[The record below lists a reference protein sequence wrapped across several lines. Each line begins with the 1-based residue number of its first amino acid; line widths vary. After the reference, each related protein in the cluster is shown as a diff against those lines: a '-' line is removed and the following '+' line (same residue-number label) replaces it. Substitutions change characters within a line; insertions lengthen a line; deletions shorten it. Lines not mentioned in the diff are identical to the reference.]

1 MADFTGKKI
10 KDTYHRIVQYHDGQ
24 FKDGYGFAISAS
36 VGSLS
41 GSLSGS
47 FEGHFSGSLT
57 GSFSGTFDGATS
69 SSFASRINTNE
80 TNITS
85 LQLFSSSL
93 DDTYATDAQ
102 VGQATSSLSSS
113 LSTSIIAN
121 TTLID
126 GLTNKTG
133 SYTTTGSNIFKDNQ
147 FITGSDVVLMVG
159 DNHWDTGSATI
170 YAKEGAIDL
179 WLEQDSDDG
188 EGPHITFFKAR
199 GGTAGEAPAII
210 GDEIF
215 NISGRVYKSS
225 STAQGDDVTLNDWIT
240 LSQIQ
245 SKVQTAES
253 ASYGSEMIFKTV
265 KSGSTELENI
275 IIIDQEGTI
284 NLNEKIMA
292 NDQFIAADRLIAS
305 GSVSF
310 SASLASKFGNTEL
323 NQNDTRAFLLAYG
336 SGSGNGNAVLNVRR
350 NTSGSTTAILHANQV
365 EIARVRGNVSIG
377 NVSSSIAIT
386 GSSIIHEGD
395 TIISG
400 TIDSNGAT
408 NKIRFLYS
416 TLGDL
421 PAASTYH
428 GMFAHVHAEGAGYFA
443 HAGNW
448 VKLANDSDKVN
459 NSATASFATT
469 GSNTFTENQIVSA
482 SQVLT
487 LQPSNPAPTLPATGS
502 LIVSGSPVQLYIF
515 NGSGSTGWNRT

>member
-199 GGTAGEAPAII
+199 GGTAGEAPAITN
-210 GDEIF
+210 DEIF
-215 NISGRVYKSS
+215 NISGRVYKNS

-253 ASYGSEMIFKTV
+253 ASYGSEMTFKTV
-265 KSGSTELENI
+265 KSGSTDLENI

-284 NLNEKIMA
+284 NLNEKTMA

-305 GSVSF
+305 GSVNFSGSF
-310 SASLASKFGNTEL
+310 ISKFGNTQFD
-323 NQNDTRAFLLAYG
+323 QNDNRTFLLAYA
-336 SGSGNGNAVLNVRR
+336 SGSGNGNALLNVRR
-350 NTSGSTTAILHANQV
+350 NASGSTTALMHADQV

-377 NVSSSIAIT
+377 NISSSVAIT

-395 TIISG
+395 TII
-400 TIDSNGAT
+400 
-408 NKIRFLYS
+408 
-416 TLGDL
+416 
-421 PAASTYH
+421 
-428 GMFAHVHAEGAGYFA
+428 
-443 HAGNW
+443 
-448 VKLANDSDKVN
+448 
-459 NSATASFATT
+459 
-469 GSNTFTENQIVSA
+469 SA

>member
-170 YAKEGAIDL
+170 YAKEGAMDL

-199 GGTAGEAPAII
+199 GGTAGEAPAVTN
-210 GDEIF
+210 DEIF
-215 NISGRVYKSS
+215 NISGRVYKNS
-225 STAQGDDVTLNDWIT
+225 STAQGNDVTLNDWIT

-253 ASYGSEMIFKTV
+253 ASYGSEMTFKTV
-265 KSGSTELENI
+265 KSGSTDLENI

-284 NLNEKIMA
+284 NLNEKTMA

-305 GSVSF
+305 GSVNFSGSF
-310 SASLASKFGNTEL
+310 ISKFGNTQL
-323 NQNDTRAFLLAYG
+323 DQNDNRTFLLAYA
-336 SGSGNGNAVLNVRR
+336 SGSGNGNALLNVRR
-350 NTSGSTTAILHANQV
+350 NASGSTTALMHADQV

-377 NVSSSIAIT
+377 NISSSVAIT

-395 TIISG
+395 TII
-400 TIDSNGAT
+400 
-408 NKIRFLYS
+408 
-416 TLGDL
+416 
-421 PAASTYH
+421 
-428 GMFAHVHAEGAGYFA
+428 
-443 HAGNW
+443 
-448 VKLANDSDKVN
+448 
-459 NSATASFATT
+459 
-469 GSNTFTENQIVSA
+469 SA